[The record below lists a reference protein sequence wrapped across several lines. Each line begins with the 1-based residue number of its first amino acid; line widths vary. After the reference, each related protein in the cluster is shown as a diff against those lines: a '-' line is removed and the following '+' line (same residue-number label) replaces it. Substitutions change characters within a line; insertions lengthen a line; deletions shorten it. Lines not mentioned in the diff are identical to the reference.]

1 VVDRLLGDAVV
12 VLHLA
17 FIAFAM
23 GGGMLVI
30 AWPRVAWLHLPAV
43 IWAAYVEFT
52 STICPL
58 TPLENALRLGA
69 GRSGYEGGFIEHY
82 VLPIVYP
89 VGLTPY
95 VQTILGVIVIVVN
108 LIFYAVAWR
117 RVRQRITS
125 RRAFDAPGRSSARPG
140 R

>member
-1 VVDRLLGDAVV
+1 MLGDAVV

-58 TPLENALRLGA
+58 TPLENALRLRA
-69 GRSGYEGGFIEHY
+69 GEAGYAGGFVEHY
-82 VLPIVYP
+82 LLPTIYP
-89 VGLTPY
+89 AGLTPH
-95 VQTILGVIVIVVN
+95 VQMLIGAFVIAVN
-108 LIFYAVAWR
+108 VIFYAIAWR
-117 RVRQRITS
+117 RRRPQR
-125 RRAFDAPGRSSARPG
+125 
-140 R
+140 